1 MDEAYRLAVD
11 AAAIFSETDLA
22 GNITY
27 VNDQFCAISGYT
39 AEELS
44 GQNHRILN
52 SGHHP
57 REFFVDLWSTILHR
71 QVWKGEICNRA
82 KDGSLYWV
90 ESTIVALFDSATHR
104 VLKYVSIRFE
114 VTEKRQLLQ
123 ILQWRAGHDVLT
135 DLPNRFL
142 LTERL
147 DHAIANRG
155 KQLLAVGVLDLDG
168 FKQINDSYG
177 HAMGDRLLVEVARR
191 LMKVIR
197 GADMVAR
204 LGGDEF
210 VLILNARNVEELKN
224 AIHRIMGSI
233 STIYSIDGIGIHI
246 SASIGVTMY
255 PADLEDADTLLRHA
269 DQAMYQ
275 AKQNGRNCVRYFDVS
290 LEKAVKIAFDTVARI
305 RLALERN
312 EMLLYYQPKVNLRS
326 GLIEGFE
333 ALLRWRHPQEGI
345 ILPLAFLPRIE
356 RTDLIVEIGE
366 WVINH
371 ALDQISRWARMG
383 HTWSVSV
390 NIAAFHFQKRN
401 FAHRLKELLARH
413 PDVPPSTL
421 DIEIVESVV
430 LDDFEQV
437 AQCLTECQKLGVTF
451 SLDDFGTGYSSLS
464 YLKLLPTQTIK
475 IDQSFIRNMLK
486 DKDDLALTEIIIGLA
501 KVFGR
506 KVVAEG
512 VETVEHSIRLM
523 HLGCDIAQGYGI
535 AKPMRAEQVCGW
547 AKQFVPHSMTEMNSK
562 EVRLRRDV
570 PIMPF
575 GTALDFSSTTAPRP
589 CPPEKLPSLA
599 ILTSTVT
606 GAPLIS

>member
-57 REFFVDLWSTILHR
+57 REFFVELWGTILHR
-71 QVWKGEICNRA
+71 KIWKGEICNRA
-82 KDGSLYWV
+82 KDGTLYWV
-90 ESTIVALFDSATHR
+90 ESTILGLLDPTTNR

-147 DHAIANRG
+147 DQAIANRS
-155 KQLLAVGVLDLDG
+155 KQQLAVGVLDLDG
-168 FKQINDSYG
+168 FKQVNDSYG
-177 HAMGDRLLVEVARR
+177 HAVGDRLLIEVARR

-197 GADMVAR
+197 GADIVAR

-210 VLILNARNVEELKN
+210 VLILNVLNLDELKV
-224 AIHRIMGSI
+224 AIHRIMSAV
-233 STIYSIDGIGIHI
+233 STIYSIDRIRIHI
-246 SASIGVTMY
+246 SASIGVTIY
-255 PADLEDADTLLRHA
+255 PADNEDADTLLRHA

-275 AKQNGRNCVRYFDVS
+275 AKQNGRNCVRHFDVS
-290 LEKAVKIAFDTVARI
+290 LEKAEKVAFDTVARI
-305 RLALERN
+305 RLALELN
-312 EMLLYYQPKVNLRS
+312 ELVLYYQPKVNLRS
-326 GLIEGFE
+326 GVIEGFE
-333 ALLRWRHPQEGI
+333 ALLRWQHPQEGM
-345 ILPLAFLPRIE
+345 ILPMAFLPRIE
-356 RTDLIVEIGE
+356 RTELIVEIGE
-366 WVINH
+366 WVINE
-371 ALDQISRWARMG
+371 ALTQITLWAKAG
-383 HTWSVSV
+383 YVWSLSV

-401 FAHRLKELLARH
+401 FANRLETLLACY
-413 PDVPPSTL
+413 PYAPPNSL

-437 AQCLTECQKLGVTF
+437 AQCLTDCQKLGVTF

-475 IDQSFIRNMLK
+475 IDQSFIRNILE

-512 VETVEHSIRLM
+512 VETMEHSVRLM

-535 AKPMRAEQVCGW
+535 AKPMRADHICEWV
-547 AKQFVPHSMTEMNSK
+547 KQYVPHSLIEATHK
-562 EVRLRRDV
+562 EIRIGHDEPLKPSAAVVVL
-570 PIMPF
+570 PI
-575 GTALDFSSTTAPRP
+575 
-589 CPPEKLPSLA
+589 
-599 ILTSTVT
+599 
-606 GAPLIS
+606 